1 MQPFIKI
8 FPWESLKGILTM
20 YICHKGPGCPWLLV
34 VQYPEVCVNHSP
46 IKSIVKTN
54 MKTLD

>member
-1 MQPFIKI
+1 MQSFFKI
-8 FPWESLKGILTM
+8 FPWESLKRLLTM
-20 YICHKGPGCPWLLV
+20 CICLKGPGCPWLLV
-34 VQYPEVCVNHSP
+34 VHYPKVCVNHSP